1 MNHLGLEVLQ
11 IASLV
16 PWYMII
22 FFLCL
27 VLPEHWAV
35 LECFEAAV
43 EGYCLLAFFY
53 LIVRACGGWEK
64 TIELMKKYPKKNDS
78 NEEKELTTILWSC
91 RALLIVRPILFI
103 IKNALVAKTSNTVG
117 IKVIQFIT
125 AAILV
130 FAVVKL
136 IRLELQLKEEIHHIK
151 AMPKLLYVKGL
162 VILYTLQ
169 NLVIVFF
176 NGEGSGSRQVLLF

>member
-1 MNHLGLEVLQ
+1 MESLQ

-35 LECFEAAV
+35 LECFESVV
-43 EGYCLLAFFY
+43 EGYVLLVFFY
-53 LIVRACGGWEK
+53 LIVRACGGWER
-64 TIELMKKYPKKNDS
+64 TIEVMAKYPRKNGS
-78 NEEKELTTILWSC
+78 NDARELTITQWSC
-91 RALLIVRPILFI
+91 RALLVIRPILFI
-103 IKNALVAKTSNTVG
+103 IKNALVAKTSDSVG
-117 IKVIQFIT
+117 VKVIQFFT

-130 FAVVKL
+130 VAVMNL
-136 IRLELQLKEEIHHIK
+136 IRFERRVKDDIHNIK
-151 AMPKLLYVKGL
+151 AMRKLLYVKGL

-176 NGEGSGSRQVLLF
+176 NGEGSGSR